1 MRRVMLTLGLMLW
14 ASQVEA
20 SIFFTPDEFN
30 LNVKAVFN
38 DTGTDTFCWQC
49 GDANPLNDF
58 QAVLSFPDLIAEPW
72 PPLGFTGFSGL
83 AQLQSTAT
91 SYLGLDA
98 PFSLHAKLTAWGH
111 SLPESLV
118 NPSVSFGV
126 IPGRFLGVDGGTA
139 LVLECCDGF
148 VDGVEFQQA
157 FFPST
162 PFIVPPGGLQ
172 KSVNLELHPRFLI
185 EYTPAS
191 VVPEPTSWLL
201 LGSGFTAAAL
211 RRRRAKTDR

>member
-1 MRRVMLTLGLMLW
+1 MRRVMLTLGLTLW
-14 ASQVEA
+14 ASQIEA
-20 SIFFTPDEFN
+20 SIFFTPDEFTLN
-30 LNVKAVFN
+30 LKAVFN

-58 QAVLSFPDLIAEPW
+58 QAVLSFPDLIAESW
-72 PPLGFTGFSGL
+72 PPLGFTGLSGL

-98 PFSLHAKLTAWGH
+98 NFSLHAKLTAWGH

-162 PFIVPPGGLQ
+162 PFIVPPGGLE
-172 KSVNLELHPRFLI
+172 KRVNLELHPRFLI

-201 LGSGFTAAAL
+201 LGSGFAAAAL